1 MNIAILIPELGGGGA
16 ERVSQTI
23 GNYYVEKGHNVY
35 YFLADMAVRQVYPVK
50 GKVIHTGIKSC
61 TENNSFGSMQIIA
74 KLVKSSFEMRKLKK
88 KYKIDVAISFMEEF
102 NYINILSKGR
112 EKVITRI
119 CIILSETEDLSGT
132 LYDKH
137 VISFFYNRADKVIV
151 LCNSAKDDMY
161 KNYGIAKKKMV
172 KIPNPAIMIDTCNW
186 KIDWEYGEKV
196 IITVGRLE
204 GQKQQERI
212 IRAFSYV
219 NAHDKATRLLI
230 LGAGPNEAFLKRISR
245 KYGLEDRII
254 FTGFRSNIAYYLKN
268 SKVFVMASRVE
279 GVPNSM
285 LEAMACGLPVV
296 TTDSPGGCGE
306 LVGKKKISEACSDL
320 QYCPYGILT
329 PHISGKVQLDSE
341 LEKEELLLGQAML
354 ELLNN
359 EQLYE
364 KYSRRSL
371 KRASMY
377 NIERVMKKWDK
388 LLFDTKI

>member
-16 ERVSQTI
+16 ERVSQI
-23 GNYYVEKGHNVY
+23 VGDYYVEKGHNVY
-35 YFLADMAVRQVYPVK
+35 YFLADMAVRQVYTVK

-61 TENNSFGSMQIIA
+61 TENNSFGYMQVFA
-74 KLVKSSFEMRKLKK
+74 KLMKSSFKMRKLKK

-102 NYINILSKGR
+102 NYINILSKGT

-119 CIILSETEDLSGT
+119 CATLSQTEELTGI
-132 LYDKH
+132 LYDKY
-137 VISFFYNRADKVIV
+137 VVRFFYNRADRVIV
-151 LCNSAKDDMY
+151 LCDYAKDDMY
-161 KNYGIAKKKMV
+161 RNYRVARKKMV
-172 KIPNPAIMIDTCNW
+172 KVPNPALIIDICGLE
-186 KIDWEYGEKV
+186 KEWEYGDKV
-196 IITVGRLE
+196 IVAVGRL
-204 GQKQQERI
+204 GWQKQHERI
-212 IRAFSYV
+212 IRALSYV
-219 NAHDKATRLLI
+219 NAHDKAAKLLI
-230 LGAGPNEAFLKRISR
+230 LGAGPNEAFLKRTST

-268 SKVFVMASRVE
+268 SKVFVMASKGE

-306 LVGKKKISEACSDL
+306 LVGKKKISEACSDI

-354 ELLNN
+354 ELLSN

-388 LLFDTKI
+388 LLFESKV